1 MKIAFSEDLTDEQKV
16 QILFNYYNVTQT
28 IDIKPDDYPLIVL
41 ALNQDDV
48 ASVVIDEEKQL
59 IIEYYGD
66 TWDTSDNYE

>member
-16 QILFNYYNVTQT
+16 QILFNYYNVTET

-48 ASVVIDEEKQL
+48 ASVIIDEEKQL
-59 IIEYYGD
+59 VIEYYGD